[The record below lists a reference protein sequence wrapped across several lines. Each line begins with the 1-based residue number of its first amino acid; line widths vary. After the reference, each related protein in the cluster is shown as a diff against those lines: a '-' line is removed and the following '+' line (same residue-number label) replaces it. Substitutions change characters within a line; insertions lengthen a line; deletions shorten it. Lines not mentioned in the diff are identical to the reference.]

1 MTIESKLD
9 KKIQSIAQLIK
20 DIPERIE
27 ITQEEYT
34 KLLNENMKTKD
45 KFLKIKDNQVYFRN
59 IKLIVK

>member
-34 KLLNENMKTKD
+34 KLLNENMKAKD

>member
-34 KLLNENMKTKD
+34 KLLNENMKAKD
-45 KFLKIKDNQVYFRN
+45 KFLKIKGNQVYFRN